1 MKKKMLLIPLALLLA
16 ISLVDI
22 GRPASAEPIKL
33 GLLFPLTGLYSMDAA
48 NQREGALLA
57 IKEVNE
63 AGGVLGRRV
72 KAIVRDTELKAEIAM
87 RRAKTLV
94 EVNKVDALGGVLH
107 AGIAGV
113 MSDWAS
119 KRKILNMIMCVS
131 TKAMFKKKE
140 LTVFKRGSTG
150 NSMYLWASVG
160 SEFGMKDM
168 GWKNYY
174 LFGAD
179 YAFGWDLDEAWR
191 LALKKRGA
199 NIVASGVFAPL
210 GTTEF
215 APYIAKI
222 KAAKPDV
229 VIVSNFGGDCINFLK
244 AAKAY
249 GLKAKI
255 MVASLTL
262 TQALGAGPAAVE
274 GVYTLMPLY
283 WESDIPSVRKFSR
296 IYQDEWGRVPD
307 IYSMYGY
314 LAAKELLRAFKGA
327 GTTDAKKAGEY
338 LEANPNLMSPT
349 GPQRWMPYHLLM
361 RNLFI
366 AVGKAPAEVKEVYD
380 MFKVIDVRGFTE
392 DERYAQLPTEIARE
406 LGW

>member
-1 MKKKMLLIPLALLLA
+1 
-16 ISLVDI
+16 
-22 GRPASAEPIKL
+22 
-33 GLLFPLTGLYSMDAA
+33 MDAA

-57 IKEVNE
+57 IKEINE
-63 AGGVLGRRV
+63 AGGVLGRPV
-72 KAIVRDTELKAEIAM
+72 KAIVRDTELKAETAM

-119 KRKILNMIMCVS
+119 KRGILNMIMCVS
-131 TKAMFKKKE
+131 TKAMFHKE
-140 LTVFKRGSTG
+140 EMTVLKRGSTG

-160 SEFGMKDM
+160 TEFCIEDM
-168 GWKNYY
+168 GWESYY

-179 YAFGWDLDEAWR
+179 YVFGWGLDEAWR
-191 LALKKRGA
+191 LELEKRDV
-199 NIVASGVFAPL
+199 NIIASGVFAPL

-215 APYIAKI
+215 GPYLAKI
-222 KAAKPDV
+222 AAAEPDV
-229 VIVSNFGGDCINFLK
+229 VIVQNFGADAINFLK

-249 GLKAKI
+249 GLEANI
-255 MVASLTL
+255 MLASLTL
-262 TQALGAGPAAVE
+262 TQAIGAGSAAVE
-274 GVYTLMPLY
+274 GVYTLMPFY
-283 WESDIPSVRKFSR
+283 FGADIPSVKEFTR
-296 IYQDEWGRVPD
+296 IYQDEWGRAPD

-314 LAAKELLRAFKGA
+314 LAVKELCRAFEGA
-327 GTTDAKKAGEY
+327 GTLDPIKAGEY
-338 LEANPNLMSPT
+338 LEANPDLETPT

-366 AVGKAPAEVKEVYD
+366 AVGKAPEEVEGVD
-380 MFKVIDVRGFTE
+380 MFKIIDVRGFTE
-392 DERYAQLPTEIARE
+392 LETYAQLPPEIAAE